1 MVVKRIEDFEK
12 SLNRL
17 QEAVNKAF
25 LNIQNKDYSF
35 FRDSAI
41 QRFEFTV
48 EIMWKSIKY
57 FLLKNEGIECVSP
70 KKCLREFFII
80 FNLNEEEAKNA
91 LKMIDDRNSTSH
103 TYHEEV
109 AEEIFSNLKDYVE
122 LMKKILLIL
131 KG

>member
-1 MVVKRIEDFEK
+1 MVIKRIEDFEK

-25 LNIQNKDYSF
+25 FSIQNEDYPF

-48 EIMWKSIKY
+48 EIMWKSIKH
-57 FLLKNEGIECVSP
+57 FLLINEGIECVSP
-70 KKCLREFFII
+70 KKCLREFFVVS
-80 FNLNEEEAKNA
+80 NLDEEDAKTA
-91 LKMIDDRNSTSH
+91 LKMIDDRNLTSH

-122 LMKKILLIL
+122 LMKKILLII